1 MLQMQTLSVIVEVSI
16 KSWPQDLRV
25 FISKK
30 NFSTCFEF
38 ECSKSKF
45 SIIFEE

>member
-30 NFSTCFEF
+30 NFTCFELV
-38 ECSKSKF
+38 CSKSKF